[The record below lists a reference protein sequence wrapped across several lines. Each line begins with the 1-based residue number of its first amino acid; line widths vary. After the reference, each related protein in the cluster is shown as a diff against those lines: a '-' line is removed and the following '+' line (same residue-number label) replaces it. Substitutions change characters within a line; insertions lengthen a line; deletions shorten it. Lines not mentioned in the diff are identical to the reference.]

1 MNGRRPPLYALRIER
16 TLGASQV
23 RSVVPET
30 IRRARFVA
38 ATVTWTADATVGN
51 RVLTLFVV
59 SKDGLV
65 KLASQSQT
73 TQAASTTR
81 GYVWSPAVFGVGV
94 STLNPF
100 LMLPGPPSR
109 FIIEGGDAVSITD
122 SDSISAADTI
132 LLPVLFLD
140 VEEDVGLLG
149 GGEGGGG
156 G

>member
-1 MNGRRPPLYALRIER
+1 MNGRRLPLYALRIER
-16 TLGASQV
+16 TIGASQV

-38 ATVTWTADATVGN
+38 ATVSWTADATVGN
-51 RVLTLFVV
+51 RVLSLFII

-65 KLASQSQT
+65 KFTSQSQT
-73 TQAASTTR
+73 VQAASTTR
-81 GYVWSPAVFGVGV
+81 GYVWSPVVFGVGV

-109 FIIEGGDAVSITD
+109 FIVEGGDAVSITD

-140 VEEDVGLLG
+140 VL
-149 GGEGGGG
+149 GGGG
-156 G
+156 GSGGG